1 MRGKSLTCR
10 HENHEEAQV
19 FDLSIDQIGVKD
31 PEEKTDSNDKSET
44 CRASER
50 LSRKW
55 TAQTIIDFP
64 FSSQSS
70 GKKNVTIPS

>member
-10 HENHEEAQV
+10 QLNYEEAQV
-19 FDLSIDQIGVKD
+19 FDLSIDKIRIKD
-31 PEEKTDSNDKSET
+31 PERKNRLERQVRDLPRIRAAEPQMDS
-44 CRASER
+44 
-50 LSRKW
+50 
-55 TAQTIIDFP
+55 QTIIDFP